1 MQRAEKEQVV
11 ETLRSELEQAKS
23 VILAS
28 HAGMDVNTVNELRS
42 KFRAQGVHYKVVKN
56 TLMKLAL
63 RGSAYEVLADQFVGP
78 TTVAYSF
85 EDPVVP
91 AKISKTFAKDHKLF
105 ELRAGYLDGKLLDK
119 AGVEQLAEMPG
130 KDELRSKL
138 LNLMLGVPTKFVR
151 TLNAA
156 PQQFV
161 MVLTARK
168 QQQEEAA

>member
-1 MQRAEKEQVV
+1 MQRAEKEQVI

-23 VILAS
+23 LVLAS
-28 HAGMDVNTVNELRS
+28 HSGMDVNTVNELRS
-42 KFRAQGVHYKVVKN
+42 RFRAQGVQYKVVKN
-56 TLMKLAL
+56 TLIKLAM
-63 RGSAYEVLADQFVGP
+63 RGSDYEVIADQFVGP
-78 TTVAYSF
+78 TAIAFSF

-91 AKISKTFAKDHKLF
+91 AKIVKAFAKEHKLF
-105 ELRAGYLDGKLLDK
+105 EIRGGYIDGQKLDT

-130 KDELRSKL
+130 KDELRAKL
-138 LNLMLGVPTKFVR
+138 LMLFQGVPTKFVR

-168 QQQEEAA
+168 QDLEGAA